1 MNYRLSTIL
10 PREEHLAN
18 TTKLIDIDVVDP
30 ISRITIVYE
39 PVNGAEAQATDH
51 PAKCISKIELVD
63 GSDVLF
69 SLSGVEAQAADW
81 YNNKQE
87 TSGLIYYL
95 TGSECKQVFNI
106 NFGRDLW
113 DPLHA
118 FNPKKHTNP
127 QLKVTIDIDGGGMSV
142 ASGYLTVLAYLFD
155 QKVVEPAGFFMYKE
169 IKDYAMGAGTHE
181 YTDLP
186 TDYPYRKLFVR
197 ALKAGVG
204 PDYCLGNIKLTEDFD
219 KKIPLDA
226 TIRDILSSLV
236 GQTRPMFERI
246 ITHGHVAFRYY
257 WCTPG
262 YWPVFAFAGWTSSTT
277 VNAGNVYEGD
287 GGRFKLVSTTA
298 GLNSAVLCH
307 GFCPHN
313 VIEIPFG
320 RQEDPADWFDASKLG
335 NLKLDVTSGSTMS
348 SSESAQIFLQ
358 QLRKY

>member
-1 MNYRLSTIL
+1 MNYRLSTLL
-10 PREEHLAN
+10 PVETHSADI
-18 TTKLIDIDVVDP
+18 TKVIDIDVIDP
-30 ISRITIVYE
+30 ISRIQIIHKPE
-39 PVNGAEAQATDH
+39 NGAEAQATDH
-51 PAKCISKIELVD
+51 PAKCISKIELID

-81 YNNKQE
+81 YHQKQE

-95 TGSECKQVFNI
+95 TGTECKQIFNM

-113 DPLHA
+113 DPLYA
-118 FNPKKHTNP
+118 FNPKKHMNP
-127 QLKVTIDIDGGGMSV
+127 QLKITINVDGGGMSV
-142 ASGYLTVLAYLFD
+142 ATGTLSVLAYLFD
-155 QKVVEPAGFFMYKE
+155 QKVVEPVGFLMHKE

-186 TDYPYRKLFVR
+186 TDFPYRKLFIR
-197 ALKAGVG
+197 ALKTGVG
-204 PDYCLGNIKLTEDFD
+204 PDYTLANIKISEDFD
-219 KKIPLDA
+219 RKISLDA
-226 TIRDILSSLV
+226 TIEEVLAAIV
-236 GQTRPMFERI
+236 GQTRPMHERI
-246 ITHGHVAFRYY
+246 ITHGHITFRYY

-262 YWPVFAFAGWTSSTT
+262 YWPAFAFAGWTSSTT

-298 GLNSAVLCH
+298 GLNSAVLCQ

-335 NLKLDVTSGSTMS
+335 NLKLDIKSGSGMS
-348 SSESAQIFLQ
+348 SSESCQVFLQ
-358 QLRKY
+358 QMRKY